1 MDVPQL
7 LDAFVLSPH
16 IEVVETV
23 LLHVS
28 RPSHGP
34 QSGWVPAARDAQNA
48 AGESE
53 LEGLHDGGGS
63 AALRLADQQ
72 MKMLGHH
79 SIAQNHESVALSG
92 LF

>member
-1 MDVPQL
+1 MVPQL

-23 LLHVS
+23 LPHVS
-28 RPSHGP
+28 RPSHGHRA
-34 QSGWVPAARDAQNA
+34 GWFLPRAMPRTRRANPSLRACMRVEGVPA
-48 AGESE
+48 
-53 LEGLHDGGGS
+53 LW
-63 AALRLADQQ
+63 LADQQ

-79 SIAQNHESVALSG
+79 DIAQNHESVALSD